1 MSWRD
6 LVRGVF
12 FRVAAEAWVETDSVG
27 RHQWGWRLRN
37 REGLVIKSLNGRHG
51 DRGAAFEAGVRFFRR
66 HSGAAGDFG
75 RLGGEGPG
83 ARRGDFRAGARKP
96 GPGRPAAG

>member
-27 RHQWGWRLRN
+27 RHQWGWRLRKP
-37 REGLVIKSLNGRHG
+37 G
-51 DRGAAFEAGVRFFRR
+51 
-66 HSGAAGDFG
+66 
-75 RLGGEGPG
+75 GPG
-83 ARRGDFRAGARKP
+83 DQEPERAAR
-96 GPGRPAAG
+96 